1 MGNHNFGTGFGDM
14 SFLGRGPREIETTEG
29 RLSKRSSVMNRN
41 LSYFPTWIIVLEW
54 DICEK

>member
-14 SFLGRGPREIETTEG
+14 SFLGRGPRKIETTEG

-41 LSYFPTWIIVLEW
+41 LSYFPTWNHCSRMGYL
-54 DICEK
+54 